1 MVSKSVLYRA
11 NTSDIRKAVLKDDIL
26 GEIIALPKIE
36 VGNNQKYRM
45 IFNNNKEKE
54 RKNKVQLIKGKEMFK
69 EDGRDKYIT
78 GEMINTIVDTY
89 KNGKHKGEFS
99 QFITIEEIE
108 RHNWDLNGFEYLK
121 MEAIKKEFGDMI
133 KLKDVLEK

>member
-1 MVSKSVLYRA
+1 M
-11 NTSDIRKAVLKDDIL
+11 LKDDIL

-78 GEMINTIVDTY
+78 GEMINIIVDTY

-99 QFITIEEIE
+99 QFITNEEIE

-121 MEAIKKEFGDMI
+121 MEAIKKELGNMI